1 MGGTEMS
8 DPQVVSRD
16 EWLVA
21 RKKLLV
27 HEKELTHHRDEV
39 NAERRRLPMVEIE
52 KEYIFAGPAGQVSLR
67 DLFEGRRQLLIY
79 HFMFDPSWEEGC
91 PSCSFVIDNLGHLS
105 HLHARNTSWAA
116 ISRAPIEALEAYKRR
131 MGWTIPWYSSYGTDF
146 NHDFHVTLDPAVTPV
161 EYNYPDQPMPA
172 DQPPP
177 GDEWPVEGPGV
188 SAFLRDGDHVFHA
201 YSAYARGLDLL
212 VGTYNWLDL
221 TALGRQEDW
230 EQPPG
235 RSDGG
240 AQSWLRRH
248 DRYEH

>member
-52 KEYIFAGPAGQVSLR
+52 KEYVFAGPAGQVSLR

-161 EYNYPDQPMPA
+161 EYNSPDQPTPA
-172 DQPPP
+172 DPPPP
-177 GDEWPVEGPGV
+177 GHECTGPAGGLGPAARSQRRGRPELAPPVRPV
-188 SAFLRDGDHVFHA
+188 R
-201 YSAYARGLDLL
+201 
-212 VGTYNWLDL
+212 
-221 TALGRQEDW
+221 ALAGGYRRIWRTPTGQRTRQ
-230 EQPPG
+230 
-235 RSDGG
+235 
-240 AQSWLRRH
+240 
-248 DRYEH
+248 